1 MKVEGKVAVITGAAS
16 GIGRALARR
25 FKAEGAAGIAVA
37 DMQEEAM
44 VALADEIGALPIV
57 TDVSREGDIQTL
69 VERAENELGPI
80 DIFCSNAGIA
90 WLGGEDVPDAD
101 WQKNWDIHVM
111 AHVYAARAVAPKM
124 AARGDG
130 YLINTASAAGL
141 LSHVNSATYS
151 VTKHAAIAF
160 GEWLSIEYGTR
171 GVKVSV
177 LCPQAVRTAMTQGRE
192 GGVASLDGMID
203 PEELT
208 DSVIETMDREEF
220 LILPHPVVL
229 DYLQRKT
236 SDYDR
241 WLGGM
246 RKLKERYRGT
256 DGV

>member
-1 MKVEGKVAVITGAAS
+1 MKIEGKVAVITGAAS
-16 GIGRALARR
+16 GIGRAMARK

-37 DMQEEAM
+37 DLQEGALIA
-44 VALADEIGALPIV
+44 VAEEIGGLPIV

-69 VERAENELGPI
+69 VERTETEIGPI

-130 YLINTASAAGL
+130 YLVNTASAAGL
-141 LSHVNSATYS
+141 LSHVNSATYA
-151 VTKHAAIAF
+151 VTKHAAVALA
-160 GEWLSIEYGTR
+160 EWLSIEYGTR

-177 LCPQAVRTAMTQGRE
+177 LAPQAVRTAMTQGRE
-192 GGVASLDGMID
+192 GGVASLDGMIEA
-203 PEELT
+203 EELA
-208 DSVIETMDREEF
+208 DCVVKTMDREEF

-236 SDYDR
+236 GDYDR
-241 WLGGM
+241 WIGGM
-246 RKLKERYRGT
+246 RKLKERYRDS

>member
-1 MKVEGKVAVITGAAS
+1 MKVEGKIAVITGAAS

-37 DMQEEAM
+37 DMQEEAL
-44 VALADEIGALPIV
+44 VAVANEIGALPIV

-69 VERAENELGPI
+69 VERTENELGPI

-141 LSHVNSATYS
+141 LSHV
-151 VTKHAAIAF
+151 KHPRR
-160 GEWLSIEYGTR
+160 ESIGLVPAGGADGDDPR
-171 GVKVSV
+171 S
-177 LCPQAVRTAMTQGRE
+177 GRWCRLARRDDRP
-192 GGVASLDGMID
+192 GGV
-203 PEELT
+203 
-208 DSVIETMDREEF
+208 DR
-220 LILPHPVVL
+220 
-229 DYLQRKT
+229 
-236 SDYDR
+236 
-241 WLGGM
+241 
-246 RKLKERYRGT
+246 
-256 DGV
+256 